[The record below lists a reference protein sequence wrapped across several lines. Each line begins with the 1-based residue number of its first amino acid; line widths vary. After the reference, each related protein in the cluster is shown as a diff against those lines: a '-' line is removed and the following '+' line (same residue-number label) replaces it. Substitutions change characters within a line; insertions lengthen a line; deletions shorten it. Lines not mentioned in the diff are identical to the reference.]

1 MKAQAIDDLIYV
13 CEYIDRNKIRN
24 EDIRKLRTEATKKR
38 AKERGVA
45 VQTVHRNLALGI
57 DKKKNIDSLDQML
70 QNHHLRP
77 VHHPQ

>member
-70 QNHHLRP
+70 QNHHLA
-77 VHHPQ
+77 